1 MARPPK
7 EYAIYRGNQ
16 LIDVGTVKEM
26 AQRLHLCTDSLY
38 KTLNRKYKYPER
50 FFKLY
55 RIEG

>member
-7 EYAIYRGNQ
+7 EYAIYRGDQ

-26 AQRLHLCTDSLY
+26 AQRLHLRTDSLY
-38 KTLNRKYKYPER
+38 KTLNQKYKYPER

-55 RIEG
+55 